1 MKTTISTE
9 IEATRR
15 FLDELFADA
24 PLRQVGF
31 RLWDG
36 TAWPEAEPRAATV
49 VLRHP
54 GALRAMFSPG
64 TEKALGEAY
73 LHDDFEVEGDLEA
86 AFEIAE
92 SLAVQHGWKRILAL
106 AYHLHRLPEKDRK
119 DAPATFGADDPEH
132 SLRRDAEAVGFH
144 YDVSNEFYQLW
155 LDARMVYSCAYFTEP
170 GAGLEAAQAA
180 KLEYLCRKL
189 RLRPGQEVL
198 DIGCGWGGFALYAAE
213 HHGVRV
219 TGVTLS
225 EAQARLA
232 QARVRAAGRE
242 AEVRILRQDY
252 RTLRPG
258 LEFDA
263 IVSVGMAEHVG
274 RDHLAEYFRTAGR
287 LLRPGGTFLNHAIGE
302 GYCYEASAGPSFIDA
317 YVFPDSDLPP
327 LPLVAR
333 AAAEAGFEIR
343 DVENLREHYALTLR
357 HWVRRLEGAHEQALA
372 FVNEPTYRVWRVY
385 MAGSA
390 RGFARGRLAIYQTL
404 LAKPDAA
411 GEAHLPLTRRDWYG

>member
-1 MKTTISTE
+1 VKTTHSTE

-36 TAWPEAEPRAATV
+36 AAWPDPAPRAATV

-54 GALRAMFSPG
+54 GALRAMFAAG

-73 LHDDFEVEGDLEA
+73 LRDDFDVEGDLEA

-92 SLAVQHGWKRILAL
+92 ALAVGPGWKRSLAL
-106 AYHLHRLPEKDRK
+106 AYHLHRLPEN
-119 DAPATFGADDPEH
+119 GARNGSAAFAADLPQH
-132 SLRRDAEAVGFH
+132 SLGRDAAAIGFH
-144 YDVSNEFYQLW
+144 YDVSNDFYQLW
-155 LDARMVYSCAYFTEP
+155 LDSRMVYSCAYFEEP
-170 GAGLEAAQAA
+170 GADLETAQAA
-180 KLEYLCRKL
+180 KLEHLCRKL

-198 DIGCGWGGFALYAAE
+198 DIGCGWGGFALYAAG

-225 EAQARLA
+225 EAQAQLA
-232 QARVRAAGRE
+232 GARVRAAGRE
-242 AEVRILRQDY
+242 RDVRILRQDY
-252 RTLRPG
+252 RELGP
-258 LEFDA
+258 EPQFDA
-263 IVSVGMAEHVG
+263 IVSVGMAEHLG
-274 RDHLAEYFRTAGR
+274 RGHLAEYFRTAGR
-287 LLRPGGTFLNHAIGE
+287 MLRPGGTFLNHAIGE
-302 GYCYEASAGPSFIDA
+302 GHAYQASAGPSFIDA

-327 LPLVAR
+327 LPLVTQ
-333 AAAEAGFEIR
+333 AAADAGFEIR

-357 HWVRRLEGAHEQALA
+357 QWVRRLEAAHAPALA
-372 FVNEPTYRVWRVY
+372 FVDEPTYRVWRVY

-411 GEAHLPLTRRDWYG
+411 GAAHLPLTRRDWYR